1 MSVVLPIHTAF
12 DAMSIET
19 AQKTALT
26 THGGQGEERVS
37 DWPEM
42 RIYTD
47 CEEMEMIKAALETAL
62 KTALMQKPDKV
73 LVRMAKIIQMI
84 LRNKK
89 ETVVSLAQVLG
100 VSLRTLGVDMA
111 LLKTIHAV
119 DRIGPDN
126 GGEWVVLLD
135 YGHSNVQ
142 RG

>member
-1 MSVVLPIHTAF
+1 
-12 DAMSIET
+12 
-19 AQKTALT
+19 
-26 THGGQGEERVS
+26 
-37 DWPEM
+37 
-42 RIYTD
+42 
-47 CEEMEMIKAALETAL
+47 MEMIKAALETAL
-62 KTALMQKPDKV
+62 KTALMPKPDKV
-73 LVRMAKIIQMI
+73 LVRMAKIVQMI

-89 ETVVSLAQVLG
+89 ETVASLAQVLG

-142 RG
+142 KG